1 MSPYVP
7 HETVAIAAD
16 LSTIVPVQIDL
27 VEDAGLLGLFKYLLS
42 RYHYLGFN
50 GTVGENMKYMVFDRE
65 QNPLACLL
73 FRCQILRAQ

>member
-1 MSPYVP
+1 V
-7 HETVAIAAD
+7 HAE
-16 LSTIVPVQIDL
+16 L
-27 VEDAGLLGLFKYLLS
+27 VEDASLLGLFKCLLS

-73 FRCQILRAQ
+73 FGSAAWKNAPP